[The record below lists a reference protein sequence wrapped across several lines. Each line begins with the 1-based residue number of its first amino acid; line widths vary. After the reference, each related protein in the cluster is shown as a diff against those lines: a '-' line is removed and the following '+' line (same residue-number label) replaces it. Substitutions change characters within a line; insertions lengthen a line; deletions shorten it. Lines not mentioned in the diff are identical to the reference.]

1 MYPSYEF
8 ETDVLED
15 FDFDAY
21 HPKYI
26 EEVIVDYW
34 VEPAEP
40 ENGLMDD
47 YYGYTVWLYTND
59 GNPIQITDD
68 LTLKDHSNIYRACK
82 AHFKETMESYN
93 DY

>member
-1 MYPSYEF
+1 MYETHEF

-15 FDFDAY
+15 FDYDNY
-21 HPKYI
+21 KNI
-26 EEVIVDYW
+26 EEVIVEYY

-47 YYGYTVWLYTND
+47 YYGYSVWLNTTD
-59 GNPIQITDD
+59 GNPIEITDD
-68 LTLKDHSNIYRACK
+68 LTLKDHSNIYHACK

>member
-1 MYPSYEF
+1 MYETHEF
-8 ETDVLED
+8 ETDVLEN
-15 FDFDAY
+15 FDFDNY
-21 HPKYI
+21 KNV
-26 EEVIVDYW
+26 EEVIVEYY

-47 YYGYTVWLYTND
+47 YYGYSVWLNTTD
-59 GNPIQITDD
+59 GNPIEITDD